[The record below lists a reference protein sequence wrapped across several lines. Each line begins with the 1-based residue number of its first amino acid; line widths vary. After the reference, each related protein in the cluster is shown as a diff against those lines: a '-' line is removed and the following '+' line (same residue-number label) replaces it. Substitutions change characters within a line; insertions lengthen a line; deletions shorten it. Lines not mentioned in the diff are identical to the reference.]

1 MVQMK
6 QMKPQVF
13 RLSTDSENQTLAFH
27 LKCFKELKVTT
38 YIRKNYE
45 YEKVSLIFD
54 GVDDSVPGRAF
65 LIRQSK
71 HRTSCGWSM
80 YR

>member
-13 RLSTDSENQTLAFH
+13 RLSTDRENQTLAFH
-27 LKCFKELKVTT
+27 LKCFLVTN
-38 YIRKNYE
+38 YLFKKIYE

-71 HRTSCGWSM
+71 HKTSCGWSM

>member
-13 RLSTDSENQTLAFH
+13 RLSTDSSVFKSQIIF
-27 LKCFKELKVTT
+27 LKR
-38 YIRKNYE
+38 IYE